1 MSLDG
6 EIEETDRLLNE
17 SGSDLDKCRELFEK
31 LNTLNERQ
39 NELYKTFEELE
50 NQLETAKEE

>member
-31 LNTLNERQ
+31 LNALNERQ

-50 NQLETAKEE
+50 NKLETVREE